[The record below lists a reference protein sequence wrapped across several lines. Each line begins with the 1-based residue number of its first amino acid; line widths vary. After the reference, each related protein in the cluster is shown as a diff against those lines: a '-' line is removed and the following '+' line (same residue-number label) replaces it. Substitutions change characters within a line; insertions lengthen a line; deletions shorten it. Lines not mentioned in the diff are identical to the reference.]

1 MLTAC
6 LAILCVLLMLVL
18 LVQRPA
24 IWPVLVVLAA
34 AWCIGMGLFRYRLRS
49 QLARWVCGGDF
60 TKSKTKFSL
69 EPLSQ
74 PVVLLSGE
82 TVLWY
87 NDQFR
92 QRMLGGQDLL
102 VSRVQKVIPG
112 LDLQQARTQEGQQL
126 TLADGVWSAH
136 SSTVPGDTETMTLVV
151 FNEETALRRVEAE
164 YKASRPGYL
173 VFLVDGYDDV
183 FSDMLDSERAR
194 LLEGI
199 NRVLEEMIGRG
210 TGFLRRVASGRYIAV
225 VEERQLEQFAKRS
238 YDVLDKIR
246 ALDPSVNLSLS
257 IGIGRGAKTRREAQ
271 DMAVQALDMA
281 QGRGGDQ
288 AAEMTPDGFTFYG
301 GVSHGVEK
309 RSKVRSR
316 IVADQLVKLIKEADH
331 VVIMGHR
338 MSDLDAIGSAEG
350 VLRICKICDVPAV
363 IAVRRDATLASSLIN
378 ALVAAGQED
387 DFIDPKGALP
397 IISKR
402 TLCIVVDTY
411 QVNLVESKEILEKC
425 GKVAVIDHHRKG
437 VGFIENPALVCHEP
451 YSSSASEL
459 VTELLQYVGERDDKP
474 NRVEAE
480 GLLAGIML
488 DTRDFTLHTG
498 VRTFEA
504 AAALR
509 RYGAETERVRQL
521 FDVTMVEYNAKADL
535 VEAAQMYKNCAVS
548 VSGEVPPEARVAI
561 AQAAN
566 DLLTIQN
573 VEASFVAVQVGTGV
587 NISARSLGA
596 VNVQVIMESLG
607 GGGHQTMAAAQLK
620 HITPE
625 AARARIQTA
634 IDQYRESQKKTSSEA
649 GAEPKKKDNKP

>member
-1 MLTAC
+1 MEMLTAA
-6 LAILCVLLMLVL
+6 LAVLCALLTLVL
-18 LVQRPA
+18 LIQRPS
-24 IWPVLVVLAA
+24 IWPVLLALVVAWGICMAA
-34 AWCIGMGLFRYRLRS
+34 FRYQLRRWLS
-49 QLARWVCGGDF
+49 RWVRGDNF
-60 TKSKTKFSL
+60 EKSKTKFSL
-69 EPLSQ
+69 EQLSQ
-74 PVVLLSGE
+74 PTALLSGE

-87 NDQFR
+87 NEQFR
-92 QRMLGGQDLL
+92 ARLLGGQDMLT
-102 VSRVQKVIPG
+102 SRVQKVLPG
-112 LDLQQARTQEGQQL
+112 LDLQQCRTQQGQLL
-126 TLADGVWSAH
+126 TLADGFWSVH
-136 SSTVPGDTETMTLVV
+136 SSTVPGGAECMTLLVL
-151 FNEETALRRVEAE
+151 NEETALRKIEAE

-183 FSDMLDSERAR
+183 FGDMLDSERAR

-199 NRVLEEMIGRG
+199 NRTLEDMIGRG

-225 VEERQLEQFAKRS
+225 VEERHLEQYAQRG

-246 ALDPSVNLSLS
+246 ALDPSVNLSIS
-257 IGIGRGAKTRREAQ
+257 IGIGRGAKTLREAQ

-316 IVADQLVKLIKEADH
+316 IVADQLVRLVKEADH

-338 MSDLDAIGSAEG
+338 MSDLDAIGAAEG

-363 IAVRRDATLASSLIN
+363 IAVRRDATLAGSLID
-378 ALVAAGQED
+378 ALCRAGQAD

-397 IISKR
+397 IISKK
-402 TLCIVVDTY
+402 TLCVVVDTY
-411 QVNLVESKEILEKC
+411 QLGLVESKEILERC

-437 VGFIENPALVCHEP
+437 VGFIEHADLVCHEP

-459 VTELLQYVGERDDKP
+459 VTELLQYVGDRDDKP
-474 NRVEAE
+474 SRVEAE
-480 GLLAGIML
+480 GLLSGIML

-535 VEAAQMYKNCAVS
+535 VEKARMYKNCAIS
-548 VSGEVPPEARVAI
+548 VSGEVAPEARVAI

-566 DLLTIQN
+566 DLLTIQG
-573 VEASFVAVQVGTGV
+573 VDASFVAVQVGTGV

-625 AARARIQTA
+625 AARARIEGA
-634 IDQYRESQKKTSSEA
+634 IDKYYASQKKGDVE
-649 GAEPKKKDNKP
+649 GK

>member
-136 SSTVPGDTETMTLVV
+136 SSTVPGDAETMTLVV

-225 VEERQLEQFAKRS
+225 VEERQLEQFAKRG

-257 IGIGRGAKTRREAQ
+257 IGIGRGAKTLREAQ

-548 VSGEVPPEARVAI
+548 VSGEVPSEARVAI

-649 GAEPKKKDNKP
+649 DAEPKKKDNKP

>member
-136 SSTVPGDTETMTLVV
+136 SSTVPGDAETMTLVV

-225 VEERQLEQFAKRS
+225 VEERQLEQFAKRG

-257 IGIGRGAKTRREAQ
+257 IGIGRGAKTLREAQ

-620 HITPE
+620 RITPE

-649 GAEPKKKDNKP
+649 DAEPKKKDNKP

>member
-6 LAILCVLLMLVL
+6 LAILCVLLLLVL

-24 IWPVLVVLAA
+24 IWPILVVLAA

-136 SSTVPGDTETMTLVV
+136 SSTVPGDAETMTLVV

-225 VEERQLEQFAKRS
+225 VEERQLEQFAKRG

-257 IGIGRGAKTRREAQ
+257 IGIGRGAKTLREAQ

-402 TLCIVVDTY
+402 TLCVVVDTY

-649 GAEPKKKDNKP
+649 DAEPKKKDNKP

>member
-6 LAILCVLLMLVL
+6 LAILCVLLLLVL

-24 IWPVLVVLAA
+24 IWPILVVLAA

-136 SSTVPGDTETMTLVV
+136 SSTVPGDAETMTLVV

-225 VEERQLEQFAKRS
+225 VEERQLEQFAKRG

-257 IGIGRGAKTRREAQ
+257 IGIGRGAKTLREAQ

-649 GAEPKKKDNKP
+649 DAEPKKKDNKP

>member
-34 AWCIGMGLFRYRLRS
+34 AWCIGMGLFRYRPRS

-136 SSTVPGDTETMTLVV
+136 SSTVPGDAETMTLVV

-225 VEERQLEQFAKRS
+225 VEERQLEQFAKRG

-257 IGIGRGAKTRREAQ
+257 IGIGRGAKTLREAQ

>member
-136 SSTVPGDTETMTLVV
+136 SSTVPGDAETMTLVV

-225 VEERQLEQFAKRS
+225 VEERQLEQFAKRG

-257 IGIGRGAKTRREAQ
+257 IGIGRGAKTLREAQ

-596 VNVQVIMESLG
+596 VNVQVIMESLS

-649 GAEPKKKDNKP
+649 DAEPKKKDNKP